1 MNITAITL
9 AEAVGLLQNQ
19 EITSV
24 ELTEAVLDRITAVE
38 PFIQAYLTLDRDGAL
53 RQAEQADRARQN
65 GVAGPVCGIPLA
77 VKDTFCTT
85 SMPTT
90 CGSKMLEN
98 FTAPYDATVVTRLK
112 QAGAVLLGKLTM
124 DEFAMGSTNENC
136 AFKVPHNPWK
146 LDCITGGS
154 SGGSAAAVAADECFA
169 SLGSDTGGSI
179 RQPASLCGVVGMKP
193 TYGRVSRY
201 GVVAFASSLDQVGP
215 ITKDVRDCAVLM
227 NVISGHDP
235 LDSTSMNEPVPDY
248 TDTLAD
254 GLQGLTIGIP
264 REYFRS
270 ELLDP
275 DVERTVRQGVA
286 LLKEAGAE
294 VIEVSLPHTEY
305 CVAAFYLIAPAEAS
319 SNLARFDGV
328 RYGYRDRD
336 AESLLEMYTRS
347 RSKGFGDEVKR
358 RILIGTHALSAGY
371 YDAYYRKASQVRT
384 LIREDFSKIFARCDL
399 IASPVTPTPAWK
411 LGGKANDPLA
421 LYLSDILTIS
431 ANLAGIPAMS
441 VPCGFSS
448 KGLPIGL
455 QLQASHF
462 NEAALLKAAFNLEQR
477 AGVTG
482 KKPVIV

>member
-1 MNITAITL
+1 MQT
-9 AEAVGLLQNQ
+9 
-19 EITSV
+19 
-24 ELTEAVLDRITAVE
+24 
-38 PFIQAYLTLDRDGAL
+38 
-53 RQAEQADRARQN
+53 
-65 GVAGPVCGIPLA
+65 
-77 VKDTFCTT
+77 
-85 SMPTT
+85 
-90 CGSKMLEN
+90 
-98 FTAPYDATVVTRLK
+98 
-112 QAGAVLLGKLTM
+112 
-124 DEFAMGSTNENC
+124 
-136 AFKVPHNPWK
+136 
-146 LDCITGGS
+146 
-154 SGGSAAAVAADECFA
+154 
-169 SLGSDTGGSI
+169 
-179 RQPASLCGVVGMKP
+179 
-193 TYGRVSRY
+193 
-201 GVVAFASSLDQVGP
+201 
-215 ITKDVRDCAVLM
+215 
-227 NVISGHDP
+227 
-235 LDSTSMNEPVPDY
+235 DY
-248 TDTLAD
+248 R
-254 GLQGLTIGIP
+254 GLTIGIP